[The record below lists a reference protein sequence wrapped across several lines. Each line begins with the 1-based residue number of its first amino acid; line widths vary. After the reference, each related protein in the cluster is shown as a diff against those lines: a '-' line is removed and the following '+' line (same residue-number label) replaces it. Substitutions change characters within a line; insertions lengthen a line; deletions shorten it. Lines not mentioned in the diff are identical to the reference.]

1 MELHFAPL
9 QGYTTALYRQLHHSM
24 WGGVDCYYTPF
35 VRIEKG
41 EFRRRDLSDIAPENN
56 MTTPVVPQMLPRDVD
71 ELQRIT
77 ELFLNQG
84 YKRADI
90 NMGCPFPPVALHG
103 RGSGLLPHKE
113 MVTELMQATK
123 AYPEMQFSV
132 KMRLGWQEPDEW
144 RELMDIL
151 NDTPLTHITLHPRI
165 GRQQYKGS
173 VDMKAFEE
181 FCTQC
186 SHKIIYN
193 GDLNTVADI
202 ERFRSQFT
210 TIESIMMGRGLLA
223 RPYLSTLLTSED
235 KPTNSEIVERTHAF
249 HNALYDALK
258 ATSQGES
265 QLLQRAH
272 ALWEYFLPQAP
283 RKERKAVIKST
294 SARQYESATEKLFA
308 SWLADSDNNE
318 LM

>member
-1 MELHFAPL
+1 MDIHFAPL
-9 QGYTTALYRQLHHSM
+9 QGYTTALYRRLHHTM
-24 WGGVDCYYTPF
+24 WGGVECYYTPF

-41 EFRRRDLSDIAPENN
+41 DFRRRDLSDIALENN
-56 MTTPVVPQMLPRDVD
+56 VNTPVIPQMLPRDAE
-71 ELQRIT
+71 ELQRLT
-77 ELFLNQG
+77 ELFLSNG

-113 MVTELMQATK
+113 MVAELMQATK

-144 RELMDIL
+144 RELIDIL
-151 NDTPLTHITLHPRI
+151 NDTTLTHIALHPRI

-173 VDMKAFEE
+173 VDIKAFEE
-181 FCTQC
+181 FRLKC

-202 ERFRSQFT
+202 ERFKSQFP
-210 TIESIMMGRGLLA
+210 TIEDIMLGRGLLA
-223 RPYLSTLLTSED
+223 RPYLSTLLTSD
-235 KPTNSEIVERTHAF
+235 KAPSNSEIIERTHAF
-249 HNALYDALK
+249 HNALYNELQ

-265 QLLQRAH
+265 QLMQRAH

-283 RKERKAVIKST
+283 RKERKLVIKSS
-294 SARQYESATEKLFA
+294 SARQYQIATEQLFA
-308 SWLADSDNNE
+308 SWHADCNNTE